1 MARSTQRIALR
12 NILFLTDFSEP
23 SAEALPFAAMIARA
37 YGSKVTAV
45 HVVTPSTYAAL
56 AADAAAAVLD
66 AEEEL
71 ANTEMAR
78 VAAALAGMAHET
90 IIERGVSVWEV
101 LSRILQEN
109 AVDLIALGT
118 HGRTG
123 VKKMLL
129 GSSAEEVFRRTQVPV
144 LSIGPGIKCGAHNGG
159 RFHCVLFAT
168 KLNDIAKVAGP
179 YAVSLAQEN
188 QSRLILLHVLPAPKP
203 GKQARP
209 TGPSVAE
216 VIHRLEEL
224 VPKDAELWC
233 RPEPT
238 VEHGE
243 PSAQILAVANR
254 CGADLIVLGVRGLG
268 VLAPVATRVERAV
281 AYDVVAHAPCPVLT
295 VRG

>member
-1 MARSTQRIALR
+1 MASSTQRIALK

-37 YGSKVTAV
+37 YDSRVTAL

-78 VAAALAGMAHET
+78 VAAALAGVAHET

-109 AVDLIALGT
+109 EVDLIALGT

-123 VKKMLL
+123 LKKMLL
-129 GSSAEEVFRRTQVPV
+129 GSSAEEVFRRAPVPV
-144 LSIGPGIKCGAHNGG
+144 LSIGPAVKCGVHNGG
-159 RFHCVLFAT
+159 RFHSVLLAT
-168 KLNDIAKVAGP
+168 ELSDVSKVATP
-179 YAVSLAQEN
+179 YAISLAQEN
-188 QSRLILLHVLPAPKP
+188 QSRLTLLHVLPTPKP
-203 GKQARP
+203 GKPSRP
-209 TGPSVAE
+209 AGLSVAE
-216 VIHRLEEL
+216 AIHQLEEL

-233 RPEPT
+233 RPEPA

-243 PSAQILAVANR
+243 PSTQILAVANR
-254 CGADLIVLGVRGLG
+254 CGADLIVLGVRGMD
-268 VLAPVATRVERAV
+268 VLAPPVTRVEHAV
-281 AYDVVAHAPCPVLT
+281 AYKVVAEAPCPVLT